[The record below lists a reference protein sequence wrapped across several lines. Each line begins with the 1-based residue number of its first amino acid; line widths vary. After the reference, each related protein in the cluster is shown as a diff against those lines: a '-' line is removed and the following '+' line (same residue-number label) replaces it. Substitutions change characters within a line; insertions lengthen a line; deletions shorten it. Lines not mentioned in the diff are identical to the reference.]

1 MPMNGKGPD
10 TANAWSP
17 RRGGGSSFDPP
28 GLSHGNDVSKY
39 C

>member
-17 RRGGGSSFDPP
+17 RRGGGSFDPP

>member
-10 TANAWSP
+10 IGQRVVAET
-17 RRGGGSSFDPP
+17 RRGSFDPP

>member
-10 TANAWSP
+10 TANAWSA
-17 RRGGGSSFDPP
+17 RRGGGFLDPP